1 MTSMRFHNVAVQLI
15 FMRSFVFILEAD
27 QSTSTNT
34 APVEADSTY
43 EGVEPAVGEGS
54 VNGGHMTGKDRSESV
69 NWDHLTKSTKPENIE
84 GIIFEGIY

>member
-34 APVEADSTY
+34 A
-43 EGVEPAVGEGS
+43 
-54 VNGGHMTGKDRSESV
+54 NGGHMTGKGRSESV
-69 NWDHLTKSTKPENIE
+69 NWDHLTKSTKSENIE